1 MRQRILIPVLLAL
14 VALGLTAAGFV
25 LNNHFQAVK
34 EKQIMSEF
42 AALMAEQDLPVTKVV
57 EYLDKHINKVSKEKA
72 SAMVLGLEAVQ
83 RANLAAWQ
91 QRYDDEVLQE
101 KIRQLYGD
109 RWSPQE
115 IIGAATGDLRT
126 LLLETIAG
134 GYKVETVEGQYFPV
148 IDYTFYRKY
157 YGALTPGVV
166 AYFEL
171 MAVES
176 EHPPVKDAA
185 LMIGWEEIL
194 RRTANQERFLRLHG
208 PQVRA
213 AYEQRRG
220 EYGSVNPVASV
231 RQLLKRYLGFA
242 LYGCDNTPLFAYR
255 TKVMN
260 PQARQAYEEYVF
272 NEGEGEF
279 CTQIKAYLEVLAKND
294 YRLTAEVEAYRKQVL
309 AEWQGI

>member
-126 LLLETIAG
+126 LLLEIIAG

-157 YGALTPGVV
+157 HGALTR
-166 AYFEL
+166 
-171 MAVES
+171 
-176 EHPPVKDAA
+176 
-185 LMIGWEEIL
+185 GWLPIL
-194 RRTANQERFLRLHG
+194 NSWRSSRSIPRLRTRR
-208 PQVRA
+208 
-213 AYEQRRG
+213 
-220 EYGSVNPVASV
+220 
-231 RQLLKRYLGFA
+231 
-242 LYGCDNTPLFAYR
+242 
-255 TKVMN
+255 
-260 PQARQAYEEYVF
+260 
-272 NEGEGEF
+272 
-279 CTQIKAYLEVLAKND
+279 
-294 YRLTAEVEAYRKQVL
+294 
-309 AEWQGI
+309 